1 MSLPQSFRVVG
12 FAAIVMGTAS
22 YCRIIEDTEH
32 PAKESALF
40 FRKTV
45 YYCYFGWKSGVIQP
59 MHLRKTT
66 LTI

>member
-12 FAAIVMGTAS
+12 FAAIVMGRAS

-40 FRKTV
+40 FRKL
-45 YYCYFGWKSGVIQP
+45 C
-59 MHLRKTT
+59 TT
-66 LTI
+66 AILGGKVV